1 MTLSATRGSLKRL
14 RNATWRF
21 ERTFQTPLRNLS
33 PFVATILS
41 ARQQIQGGTVTID
54 SIVFEPKNLNAL
66 LAGFSLPPAL
76 QRESSIEATGC
87 QEAAALLQAALSD
100 WVDFWFIPSPKAFV
114 IYADH
119 DEYITF
125 FASSK
130 SNLNGVVER
139 LCKQGFTA
147 VDYERN
153 L

>member
-1 MTLSATRGSLKRL
+1 MTLSAISGSLKRL
-14 RNATWRF
+14 RNVTWRF
-21 ERTFQTPLRNLS
+21 QQTFRTPLRNLS
-33 PFVATILS
+33 PFVATIIS
-41 ARQQIQGGTVTID
+41 ARQQIEGGTLTID

-76 QRESSIEATGC
+76 QRESFIEAVGC
-87 QEAAALLQAALSD
+87 QEAGALLQAALSD
-100 WVDFWFIPSPKAFV
+100 WVDFWFLPSPKPFV

-130 SNLNGVVER
+130 SNLSGVVEP
-139 LCKQGFTA
+139 LSKQGFTT